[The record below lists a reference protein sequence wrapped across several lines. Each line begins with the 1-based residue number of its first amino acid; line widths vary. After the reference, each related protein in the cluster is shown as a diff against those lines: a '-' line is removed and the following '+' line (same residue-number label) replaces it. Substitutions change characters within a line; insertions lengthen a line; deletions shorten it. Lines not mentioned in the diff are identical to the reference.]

1 VIKRSDETIAY
12 VGSLVGR
19 TLEVDKS
26 TLSRTDYVRARIGAR
41 DVNKVPEVA
50 EVSIGIY
57 LYDFFFERE
66 VVMAGI

>member
-12 VGSLVGR
+12 VGSLVGQ